1 MRKYLIFVPLVALL
15 AFAIWFAIRAWNS
28 AAGAPIPTSGYV
40 ALGLGVTF
48 SIVIG
53 CGLMALIFYS
63 SRRGYDT
70 PPQYETTD
78 DD

>member
-1 MRKYLIFVPLVALL
+1 MRKYLIVVPLVALL
-15 AFAIWFAIRAWNS
+15 AFAVWFAIRAWNS
-28 AAGAPIPTSGYV
+28 VESAPIPTSGYV
-40 ALGLGVTF
+40 ALWLGVIF
-48 SIVIG
+48 SLVIG

-78 DD
+78 E

>member
-1 MRKYLIFVPLVALL
+1 MRKYLIVVPLLALL
-15 AFAIWFAIRAWNS
+15 GFATWFAIQAWNS
-28 AAGAPIPTSGYV
+28 AEGAPIPTSGYV
-40 ALGLGVTF
+40 ALALGVIF
-48 SIVIG
+48 SLVIG

-78 DD
+78 D